1 MFPISKVLTG
11 LLGILTVAADGE
23 TAFCS
28 FINGALDSSRNFLV
42 YGLTSRER

>member
-28 FINGALDSSRNFLV
+28 FVNGALYSKFLV
-42 YGLTSRER
+42 YGLRSRER